1 MTKQIQLY
9 FYIGIATFMLG
20 IISYVGYV
28 FYDRAEAKKTIIQ
41 KDEVIETKKI
51 EVQTTSIAQKA
62 KGEIEQ
68 INKEDTHEADT
79 SVGTHHH
86 PF

>member
-1 MTKQIQLY
+1 MFKNVQM
-9 FYIGIATFMLG
+9 YIYAGLILFA
-20 IISYVGYV
+20 ISVLSYIGYV
-28 FYDRAEAKKTIIQ
+28 FYDRAEAKKTIIK
-41 KDEVIETKKI
+41 KDGVIETKKI
-51 EVQTTSIAQKA
+51 EVQTTSIAEKA
-62 KGEIEQ
+62 KGAIEQ